1 MTDRTPPND
10 TQAEA
15 CVLGS
20 CLLSTHAFDDAR
32 AVVTADDF
40 YRPAHALVWNTIEA
54 LRGAGEPVDEVTVIA
69 ALQERG
75 TITQA
80 GGPLGV
86 HALVEAVPTAASAGY
101 YARIVRDRAVLRNVI
116 TAATRAVQ
124 LAENPAGDD
133 AHTIADQ
140 AAGMLTQV
148 RDQGMLDEDLPTLN
162 IDEFLAV
169 EIQRNWLVPGLLER
183 GDRLMLTGA
192 EGLGKS
198 EITRQIALCVAA
210 GLHPFTHTRGEPAR
224 VLVVDLENSMALGQ
238 RRYQRLTDAARK
250 TGGPV
255 DSSKLWIEARPAGLD
270 VVAHPPDVRWLL
282 RRVDVIQPDLLVVG
296 PVYRMHTADPND
308 EQTAR
313 RVAAVLDRCRA
324 ASGCAVVTENH
335 SPHGSGITK
344 HRPIRPVGSSL
355 WLRWPEFGYGIR
367 LADED
372 GAAQRRL
379 VDVVAWRGPREERQW
394 PERLE
399 AGHPWPWVEAYPA
412 GFDPGMA
419 GVA

>member
-15 CVLGS
+15 CVLGA
-20 CLLSTHAFDDAR
+20 CLLSAHAFEEAR
-32 AVVTADDF
+32 SILTDGDF
-40 YRPAHALVWNTIEA
+40 YRPAHALVWATICR
-54 LRGAGEPVDEVTVIA
+54 LRDAGEPADEVTVTA
-69 ALQERG
+69 ALTERG
-75 TITQA
+75 EATKV

-86 HALVEAVPTAASAGY
+86 HALVEAVPTAASAGH
-101 YARIVRDRAVLRNVI
+101 YARIVRDRAVLRNII

-124 LAENPAGDD
+124 YAENPAGAA

-140 AAGMLTQV
+140 AADMLTQV

-169 EIQRNWLVPGLLER
+169 DIQRNWLVPGLLER

-198 EITRQIALCVAA
+198 EIGRQFAVCVAA
-210 GLHPFTHTRGEPAR
+210 GLHPFTHRREEPGR
-224 VLVVDLENSMALGQ
+224 VLVIDLENSMALAQ
-238 RRYQRLTDAARK
+238 RRYRRLTEAATHADRSVN
-250 TGGPV
+250 PAR
-255 DSSKLWIEARPAGLD
+255 LWIEARPAGLD
-270 VVAHPPDVRWLL
+270 IDHPPDVRWLL
-282 RRVDVIQPDLLVVG
+282 RRVDVIQPDLLVLG
-296 PVYRMHTADPND
+296 PIYRMHTSDPND

-313 RVAAVLDRCRA
+313 RLASVLDRCRA
-324 ASGCAVVTENH
+324 TSGCALVTENH
-335 SPHGSGITK
+335 SPHGSGMTK

-367 LADED
+367 LADEN
-372 GAAQRRL
+372 GAHERRL

-399 AGHPWPWVEAYPA
+399 AGSPWPWMEAPPP
-412 GFDPGMA
+412 GFDPVLA